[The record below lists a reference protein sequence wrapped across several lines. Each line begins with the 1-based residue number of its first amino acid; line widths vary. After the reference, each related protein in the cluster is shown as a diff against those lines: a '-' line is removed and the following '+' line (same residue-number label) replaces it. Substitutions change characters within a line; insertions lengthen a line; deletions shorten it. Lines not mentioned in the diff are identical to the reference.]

1 MALLLHL
8 LSVLC
13 VVGEYELLEISYSG
27 GAFGFLDPIKATV
40 YYNECSDHECSDHE
54 CSDHECSD
62 QASPEN
68 RAFRENSLNFEYS
81 SGTMCDEHFSDCL
94 SCL

>member
-1 MALLLHL
+1 MALLLQL

-27 GAFGFLDPIKATV
+27 GAFAFLDHIKATV
-40 YYNECSDHECSDHE
+40 CYNECLDHECSN
-54 CSDHECSD
+54 

-68 RAFRENSLNFEYS
+68 RAFRENSLNLEYS
-81 SGTMCDEHFSDCL
+81 SGTMCDEHFSDMQSIVSINNTTRTL
-94 SCL
+94 T